1 MANGYLHWRLAMA
14 QPQPEKRSTRRFS
27 LDLPISVKFLDN
39 GRRELAAHTRDVSS
53 RGVFMYV
60 DAEITAGAPIEFV
73 MTLPPEITLSDPIR
87 VRCTGRVLR
96 VDKSDQEQGVAV
108 AIDKYDFVSEE

>member
-1 MANGYLHWRLAMA
+1 MA
-14 QPQPEKRSTRRFS
+14 QPRPEKRSTRRFS

-39 GRRELAAHTRDVSS
+39 GRREVAGHTRDVSS
-53 RGVFMYV
+53 RGVFMYL
-60 DAEITAGAPIEFV
+60 DTEIQAGAPIEFV

-96 VDKSDQEQGVAV
+96 VDKASHEQGVAV
-108 AIDKYDFVSEE
+108 AIDKYDFVNEE

>member
-1 MANGYLHWRLAMA
+1 MA

-39 GRRELAAHTRDVSS
+39 GKRELGGHTRDVSS
-53 RGVFMYV
+53 RGVFMYL
-60 DAEITAGAPIEFV
+60 DAEIKTDAPIEFV
-73 MTLPPEITLSDPIR
+73 MTLPAEITLGDPIR
-87 VRCTGRVLR
+87 VRCTGKVLR
-96 VDKSDQEQGVAV
+96 VDKTAPEQGLAV